1 MSALFDYFKN
11 SHMQEALDRFWEVL
25 ENKTRK
31 KSGYY
36 GEGNFN
42 LT

>member
-1 MSALFDYFKN
+1 MSALFDYFKD

-25 ENKTRK
+25 EDRTRM

-36 GEGNFN
+36 GEEKFN